1 MQRGSNITIANRGTS
16 SLPVGELAGNV
27 SWRVIVN
34 AYLAQKDVRPS
45 SRNAYRK
52 ALTQFFLW
60 VEGTG
65 RTLDSLT
72 AEDILL
78 YREQFLAE
86 GKSSLTASLYIVSIR
101 GFYEWAEA
109 QKFYPNIARG
119 VKSTHDKG
127 IVKMHLTEKQASE
140 LLSYEQQRSVR
151 DYAMINLMLRT
162 GLRTAEVSS
171 IDIDDIR
178 FLNGT
183 RVLWV
188 KGKGHDDKKDFVVLT
203 DAAYGPVKVYIDARG
218 RVSGPLFICEG
229 SNSQGRRLSTRSVQA
244 VCKQGLR
251 AIGLDDHLYSAHSL
265 RHTTGV
271 QILKN
276 GGTMFDV
283 QDVLRHSSPET
294 SQIYVESIKE
304 ERRLEKPSE
313 TLLDKSFTF

>member
-1 MQRGSNITIANRGTS
+1 MRRRQNTTPAVQGPAN
-16 SLPVGELAGNV
+16 LPAGEGKMLV
-27 SWRVIVN
+27 SWQAAMD
-34 AYLAQKDVRPS
+34 AYLAEKDVRPS
-45 SRNAYRK
+45 SRRTYRK
-52 ALTQFFLW
+52 ALVQFFGW
-60 VEGTG
+60 MTSTG
-65 RTLDSLT
+65 RTLDTLT
-72 AEDILL
+72 AEDVIAF
-78 YREQFLAE
+78 REDFLAA
-86 GKSSLTASLYIVSIR
+86 GKSSLTASLYVVSVR
-101 GFYEWAEA
+101 GFFEWAEA
-109 QKFYPNIARG
+109 RKLYPNIARS

-127 IVKMHLTEKQASE
+127 IVKMHLTEKQASD
-140 LLSYEQQRSVR
+140 LLTYEQQRSPR
-151 DYAMINLMLRT
+151 DYAMVNLMLRT
-162 GLRTAEVSS
+162 GLRTVEVNA
-171 IDIDDIR
+171 INIEDIR
-178 FLNGT
+178 YLNGT

-203 DAAYGPVKVYIDARG
+203 DAAYGPVKAYIDACG

-229 SNSQGRRLSTRSVQA
+229 SNSQGRRLSTRSVQM

-304 ERRLEKPSE
+304 ERRLVSPSE
-313 TLLDKSFTF
+313 SLLDKSFNI